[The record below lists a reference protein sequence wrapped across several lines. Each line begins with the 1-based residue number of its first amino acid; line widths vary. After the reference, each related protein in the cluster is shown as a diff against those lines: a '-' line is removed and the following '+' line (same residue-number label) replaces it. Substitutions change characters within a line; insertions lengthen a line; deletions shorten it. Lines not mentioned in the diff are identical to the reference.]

1 MLGAFLITGI
11 PFLLLFLGLA
21 ISQLF
26 PEDWRLRSRYVVLRQ
41 SEARLAREVARVL
54 RERRLRELTILAAS
68 QGPIGLI
75 AQGSGLSPRLRT
87 VRRRVP
93 NACSYCAV
101 ESVVRRLPAHVLKS
115 VKGGADHVVADFRQS
130 LGSQPHAVSIHIY
143 RGLQWSV
150 EAVPSRSN
158 SPRYEPAACPVH
170 INAATELP

>member
-11 PFLLLFLGLA
+11 PLLLLFLGLA

-54 RERRLRELTILAAS
+54 RARHLRELTILAG

-75 AQGSGLSPRLRT
+75 AQGSGHSPRLRT
-87 VRRRVP
+87 TRRRVP

-101 ESVVRRLPAHVLKS
+101 ESVVRRLPAPVLKS
-115 VKGGADHVVADFRQS
+115 VKGGADHVVTDFRQS
-130 LGSQPHAVSIHIY
+130 LRSQPHAVSIHIY

-150 EAVPSRSN
+150 EAIPRRSN
-158 SPRYEPAACPVH
+158 SPRYEPVACPVH
-170 INAATELP
+170 THAAPELT